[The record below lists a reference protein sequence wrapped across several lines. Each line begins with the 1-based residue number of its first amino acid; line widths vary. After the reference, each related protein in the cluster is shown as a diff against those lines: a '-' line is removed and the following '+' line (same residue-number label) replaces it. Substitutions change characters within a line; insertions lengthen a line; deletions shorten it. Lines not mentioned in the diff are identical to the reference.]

1 MHILSIWLRCSVI
14 ALVIGVWFPTEIA
27 ATGKLYKWVDDNG
40 QIRYGDHVPP
50 QYADKGSER
59 LNNQGLV
66 VDVKQPAKTEEQLA
80 DESRLA
86 RLAEQEELKKKERAL
101 HDRILLD
108 TFTNEGEMV
117 LTRSGKIES
126 IEANIRVTNG
136 RIDKL
141 KQKLA
146 RLNHQAASMERAGK
160 TVPTSIT
167 NQITDSR
174 TQIQKNLEYIE
185 NRKLEQQAI
194 REKFELDINR
204 FRELKSGTARE
215 QR

>member
-1 MHILSIWLRCSVI
+1 MHILSFWLRCSVI
-14 ALVIGVWFPTEIA
+14 VIGTWFSTATA
-27 ATGKLYKWVDDNG
+27 ANGKLYKWIDDNG
-40 QIRYGDHVPP
+40 QIRYSDHVPP
-50 QYADKGSER
+50 QYADKGNER

-80 DESRLA
+80 NESRLA
-86 RLAEQEELKKKERAL
+86 ELAEQEDLKKKERAL

-108 TFTNEGEMV
+108 TFTNEEEMV
-117 LTRSGKIES
+117 LNRRGKIES

-146 RLNHQAASMERAGK
+146 QLNGQAASMERAGK
-160 TVPTSIT
+160 TVPASIT
-167 NQITDSR
+167 KQISESR

-185 NRKLEQQAI
+185 NRKLEQQSI
-194 REKFELDINR
+194 REKFELDIKR
-204 FRELKSGTARE
+204 FRELNSNTANE